1 MCGKKIDNKKMLEY
15 YKIPL
20 RYHIMKILQKQGQEE
35 GSEGNIFVL
44 INLNGKRKEEHNMKK
59 IVVCCLTVSFILGF
73 SISKVLAQPMEL
85 KGVGFLPKNHRL
97 CAMIPVWID
106 KINAEVKEIKINWV
120 GGPEV
125 MPAFDQPEAV
135 RKGMFQV
142 GFLPAAYYGGLLP
155 EGDAISLS
163 KYDFK
168 KEREKGGVW
177 DYFMERHKKI
187 NMMILGTWLYDPFYL
202 YVKKS
207 ASGVEDLK
215 GLKMRTAAKY
225 DKMMAKL
232 GMVPVTVQFGETY
245 TALQRG
251 VVDGFGWPTIGPR
264 EWGWLE
270 FSKHVID
277 IPFYTRQNTF
287 MVMNLDAWSKLPKS
301 AQDKIVDITI
311 KYEPEMKAYF
321 DKEIQKEKQEMEK
334 LGVKRIKFSAA
345 DTKKY
350 IDTAN
355 DAHWEDLEKKV
366 PEEVKVMKK
375 LMGY

>member
-1 MCGKKIDNKKMLEY
+1 MKKMFIFSLFFLFA
-15 YKIPL
+15 IGIGFL
-20 RYHIMKILQKQGQEE
+20 NT
-35 GSEGNIFVL
+35 SEVF
-44 INLNGKRKEEHNMKK
+44 
-59 IVVCCLTVSFILGF
+59 
-73 SISKVLAQPMEL
+73 AQPMEL
-85 KGVGFLPKNHRL
+85 KGVSFLPKDHRL
-97 CAMIPVWID
+97 CAMIHVWID
-106 KINAEVKEIKINWV
+106 KVNTELKDSIKVTWL

-125 MPAFDQPEAV
+125 MPAFEQPEAL
-135 RKGMFQV
+135 RKGIFQI

-177 DYFMERHKKI
+177 DYFVERHKKI
-187 NMMILGTWLYDPFYL
+187 NMELLGTWLYDPFLL
-202 YVKKS
+202 YVKKPVK
-207 ASGVEDLK
+207 GLDDLK

-225 DKMMAKL
+225 DKMMLKL

-270 FSKHVID
+270 YVKNVID
-277 IPFYTRQNTF
+277 IPFYARQNTF
-287 MVMNLDAWSKLPKS
+287 FLMNLDVWNKLPKMV
-301 AQDKIVDITI
+301 QDKLLDVTI

-321 DKEIQKEKQEMEK
+321 EKEIDKEKKEMDK

-345 DTKKY
+345 ETKKY
-350 IDTAN
+350 VDIAN
-355 DAHWEDLEKKV
+355 DSFWGDLEKKV
-366 PEEVKVMKK
+366 PEEAKVIKR